1 MERLSTLS
9 QSPLV
14 RAVDDIDEPL
24 RVVKVVLPEAAK
36 FVLATDV
43 PAVELEVLVLER
55 LHVEANRRN
64 GIDCLI

>member
-1 MERLSTLS
+1 MERLCTLS
-9 QSPLV
+9 DSLLV
-14 RAVDDIDEPL
+14 CAVNDIDEPL
-24 RVVKVVLPEAAK
+24 RVVKVVLPEAAQ

-43 PAVELEVLVLER
+43 PAIELEVLVLER